1 MMESWSSERGGEGIS
16 IPSMAA
22 FPPWGS
28 EHVAEVFWLET
39 MVQRCLPRSFC
50 RDVAEGLTSQ
60 ILILIPACSVGVNQ
74 GPSSI
79 FL

>member
-1 MMESWSSERGGEGIS
+1 MERWSSEGCGEGII

-22 FPPWGS
+22 FPPCGS
-28 EHVAEVFWLET
+28 EHVAAVFWLET

-50 RDVAEGLTSQ
+50 RDVAEGLTPHLF
-60 ILILIPACSVGVNQ
+60 IPVPACSLGVNQ